1 MNEIALTTTSTGDVA
16 FDTASID
23 GFIEKIRNVAA
34 AVEAGED
41 GYDDRKSLMS
51 VRSDANKIVSEMK
64 SRIKQYETT
73 VFANARSQVKM
84 IEAELDALG
93 AAVKKRIA
101 EIDAIYNAEKS
112 ALIET
117 AFNQTMTY
125 YDFTV
130 DVGLVSDVRW
140 WNRSVSEKTIRE
152 QLVARLDSIQVLLS
166 MGVDIDEAVP
176 DLVSD
181 KWDLARVIK
190 KIQKTSEDEE
200 SLSSEKT
207 LSALITIPISDQYAL
222 EKMVA
227 DQIGWS
233 LEWKGR
239 G

>member
-16 FDTASID
+16 FDAASID

-93 AAVKKRIA
+93 AVVKKRMA

-166 MGVDIDEAVP
+166 MGIDIDEAVP
-176 DLVSD
+176 DLISD
-181 KWDLARVIK
+181 KWDLARVMK
-190 KIQKTSEDEE
+190 KIQKTTEDEAI
-200 SLSSEKT
+200 SSSEKT
-207 LSALITIPISDQYAL
+207 LSALITIPINDQHAL

-233 LEWKGR
+233 LEWKE
-239 G
+239 

>member
-93 AAVKKRIA
+93 AAVKKRMA

-166 MGVDIDEAVP
+166 MGIDIDEAVP
-176 DLVSD
+176 DLISD
-181 KWDLARVIK
+181 KWDLARVMK
-190 KIQKTSEDEE
+190 KIQKTTDDLE
-200 SLSSEKT
+200 SPEQIISAVVT
-207 LSALITIPISDQYAL
+207 LPVSDKSVLDSLVASRHGWLI
-222 EKMVA
+222 
-227 DQIGWS
+227 
-233 LEWKGR
+233 EWKE
-239 G
+239 

>member
-93 AAVKKRIA
+93 AAVKKRMA

-166 MGVDIDEAVP
+166 MGIDIDEAVP
-176 DLVSD
+176 DLISD
-181 KWDLARVIK
+181 KWDLARVMK
-190 KIQKTSEDEE
+190 KIQKTTEDEAI
-200 SLSSEKT
+200 SSSEKT
-207 LSALITIPISDQYAL
+207 LSALITIPINDQYAL

-233 LEWKGR
+233 LEWKE
-239 G
+239 

>member
-16 FDTASID
+16 FDAASID

-93 AAVKKRIA
+93 AAVKKRMA

-166 MGVDIDEAVP
+166 MGIDIDEAVP
-176 DLVSD
+176 DLISD

-233 LEWKGR
+233 LEWKE
-239 G
+239 

>member
-93 AAVKKRIA
+93 AAVKKRMA

-176 DLVSD
+176 DLISD

-207 LSALITIPISDQYAL
+207 LSALITIPINDQYAL

-227 DQIGWS
+227 GQIGWS
-233 LEWKGR
+233 LEWKE
-239 G
+239 

>member
-93 AAVKKRIA
+93 AAVKKRMA

-125 YDFTV
+125 YNFTV
-130 DVGLVSDVRW
+130 DLGLVSDVRW

-166 MGVDIDEAVP
+166 MGVDLDDAVC
-176 DLVSD
+176 DLNSD
-181 KWDLARVIK
+181 KWDLARVMK
-190 KIQKTSEDEE
+190 KIQKTTEDEAI
-200 SLSSEKT
+200 SSSEKT
-207 LSALITIPISDQYAL
+207 LSALVTVPISDQYAL

-227 DQIGWS
+227 DQTGWS
-233 LEWKGR
+233 LEWKE
-239 G
+239 

>member
-93 AAVKKRIA
+93 AAVKKRMA

-166 MGVDIDEAVP
+166 MGIDIDDSVP
-176 DLVSD
+176 DLISD

-233 LEWKGR
+233 LEWKE
-239 G
+239 

>member
-93 AAVKKRIA
+93 AVVKKRMA

-152 QLVARLDSIQVLLS
+152 QLVARLNSIQVLLN

-176 DLVSD
+176 DLISD

-190 KIQKTSEDEE
+190 KIQKASEDEE

-233 LEWKGR
+233 LEWNE
-239 G
+239 

>member
-93 AAVKKRIA
+93 AAVKKRMA

-130 DVGLVSDVRW
+130 DLGLVSDVRW

-166 MGVDIDEAVP
+166 MGVDLDDAVC
-176 DLVSD
+176 DLNSD
-181 KWDLARVIK
+181 KWDLARVMK
-190 KIQKTSEDEE
+190 KIQKTTEDEE

-207 LSALITIPISDQYAL
+207 LSALVTIPISDQYAL

-233 LEWKGR
+233 LEWKE
-239 G
+239 

>member
-93 AAVKKRIA
+93 AAVKKRMA

-112 ALIET
+112 TLIET

-166 MGVDIDEAVP
+166 MGIDIDEAVP
-176 DLVSD
+176 DLISD
-181 KWDLARVIK
+181 KWDLARVMK

-207 LSALITIPISDQYAL
+207 LSALITIPINDQYAL

-233 LEWKGR
+233 LEWKE
-239 G
+239 

>member
-16 FDTASID
+16 FDAASID

-93 AAVKKRIA
+93 AAVKKRMA

-152 QLVARLDSIQVLLS
+152 QLVARLNSIQVLLN

-176 DLVSD
+176 DLISD

-207 LSALITIPISDQYAL
+207 LSALITIPINDQYAL

-233 LEWKGR
+233 LEWKE
-239 G
+239 

>member
-1 MNEIALTTTSTGDVA
+1 MNEIALTTSTGDVA
-16 FDTASID
+16 FDAASID

-93 AAVKKRIA
+93 TAVKKRMA

-166 MGVDIDEAVP
+166 MGIDIDEAVP
-176 DLVSD
+176 DLISD
-181 KWDLARVIK
+181 KWDLARVMK
-190 KIQKTSEDEE
+190 KIQKTTEDEAI
-200 SLSSEKT
+200 SSSEKT
-207 LSALITIPISDQYAL
+207 LSALITVPISDQYAL

-233 LEWKGR
+233 LEWKE
-239 G
+239 

>member
-16 FDTASID
+16 FDTASIN

-93 AAVKKRIA
+93 AAVKKRMA

-152 QLVARLDSIQVLLS
+152 QLVTRLDSIQVLLS
-166 MGVDIDEAVP
+166 MGVDVDEAAP
-176 DLVSD
+176 DLISD
-181 KWDLARVIK
+181 KWDLARVMK
-190 KIQKTSEDEE
+190 KIQKTTEDEAI
-200 SLSSEKT
+200 SSSEKT
-207 LSALITIPISDQYAL
+207 LSALITIPINDRYAL

-233 LEWKGR
+233 LEWKE
-239 G
+239 

>member
-16 FDTASID
+16 FDAASID

-93 AAVKKRIA
+93 AAVKKRMA

-166 MGVDIDEAVP
+166 MGVDIDEAVH
-176 DLVSD
+176 DLISD

-207 LSALITIPISDQYAL
+207 LSALITIPINDQYAL

-233 LEWKGR
+233 LEWKE
-239 G
+239 

>member
-93 AAVKKRIA
+93 AAVKKRMA

-176 DLVSD
+176 DLISG

-233 LEWKGR
+233 LEWKE
-239 G
+239 

>member
-16 FDTASID
+16 FDAASID

-93 AAVKKRIA
+93 AAVKKRMA

-176 DLVSD
+176 DLISG

-233 LEWKGR
+233 LEWKE
-239 G
+239 

>member
-16 FDTASID
+16 FDTASIN

-93 AAVKKRIA
+93 AAVKKRMA

-166 MGVDIDEAVP
+166 MGVDIDDAVC
-176 DLVSD
+176 DLNSD

-190 KIQKTSEDEE
+190 KVQKTSEDEE

-233 LEWKGR
+233 LEWKE
-239 G
+239 

>member
-93 AAVKKRIA
+93 AAVKKRMA

-176 DLVSD
+176 DLISD
-181 KWDLARVIK
+181 KWDLARVMK
-190 KIQKTSEDEE
+190 KIQKTTEDEAI
-200 SLSSEKT
+200 SSSEKT
-207 LSALITIPISDQYAL
+207 LSALITIPINDQYAL

-233 LEWKGR
+233 LEWKE
-239 G
+239 

>member
-93 AAVKKRIA
+93 AAVKKRMA

-176 DLVSD
+176 DLISD

-207 LSALITIPISDQYAL
+207 LRALITIPISDQYTL

-233 LEWKGR
+233 LEWKE
-239 G
+239 

>member
-16 FDTASID
+16 FDSASID

-93 AAVKKRIA
+93 AAVKKRMA

-176 DLVSD
+176 DLISD

-233 LEWKGR
+233 LEWKE
-239 G
+239 

>member
-16 FDTASID
+16 FDAASID

-93 AAVKKRIA
+93 AAVKKRMA

-125 YDFTV
+125 YDFTA
-130 DVGLVSDVRW
+130 DIGLVSDVRW

-166 MGVDIDEAVP
+166 MGIDIDEAVP
-176 DLVSD
+176 DLISD
-181 KWDLARVIK
+181 KWDLARVMK
-190 KIQKTSEDEE
+190 KIQKTTEDEAI
-200 SLSSEKT
+200 SSSEKT
-207 LSALITIPISDQYAL
+207 LSALITIPINDQYAL

-233 LEWKGR
+233 LEWKE
-239 G
+239 

>member
-1 MNEIALTTTSTGDVA
+1 MNEIALTTTSTGDVV
-16 FDTASID
+16 FDAASID

-73 VFANARSQVKM
+73 VFANARSQVKL

-93 AAVKKRIA
+93 AAVKKRMA

-152 QLVARLDSIQVLLS
+152 QLVTRLNSIQVLLS

-176 DLVSD
+176 DLISD

-222 EKMVA
+222 EKMVS

-233 LEWKGR
+233 LEWKE
-239 G
+239 

>member
-1 MNEIALTTTSTGDVA
+1 MNGIALTTTSTGDVA
-16 FDTASID
+16 FDTASIN

-93 AAVKKRIA
+93 AVVKKRMA

-152 QLVARLDSIQVLLS
+152 QLVTRLDSIQVLLS
-166 MGVDIDEAVP
+166 AGVDIDEAVP
-176 DLVSD
+176 DLISD
-181 KWDLARVIK
+181 KWDLARVMK

-233 LEWKGR
+233 LEWKE
-239 G
+239 

>member
-16 FDTASID
+16 FDTASIN

-93 AAVKKRIA
+93 AAVKKRMA

-117 AFNQTMTY
+117 AFDQTMTY

-130 DVGLVSDVRW
+130 DLGLVSDVRW

-166 MGVDIDEAVP
+166 MGVDLDDAVC
-176 DLVSD
+176 DLNSD
-181 KWDLARVIK
+181 KWDLARVMK

-207 LSALITIPISDQYAL
+207 LSALITIPINDQYAL

-233 LEWKGR
+233 LEWKE
-239 G
+239 

>member
-16 FDTASID
+16 FDTASIN

-93 AAVKKRIA
+93 AAVKKRMA

-166 MGVDIDEAVP
+166 MGIDIDEAVP
-176 DLVSD
+176 DLISD

-233 LEWKGR
+233 LEWKE
-239 G
+239 

>member
-16 FDTASID
+16 FDTASIN

-73 VFANARSQVKM
+73 VFANARSQVKL

-93 AAVKKRIA
+93 AAVKKRMA

-152 QLVARLDSIQVLLS
+152 QLVTRLDSIQVLLS
-166 MGVDIDEAVP
+166 EGVDIDEAVP
-176 DLVSD
+176 DLISD
-181 KWDLARVIK
+181 KWDLARVMK

-233 LEWKGR
+233 LEWKE
-239 G
+239 

>member
-16 FDTASID
+16 FDTASIN

-34 AVEAGED
+34 AVEAGEE

-93 AAVKKRIA
+93 AAVKKRMA

-176 DLVSD
+176 DLISD
-181 KWDLARVIK
+181 KWDLARVMK

-207 LSALITIPISDQYAL
+207 LSALITVPISDQYAL

-233 LEWKGR
+233 LEWKE
-239 G
+239 

>member
-93 AAVKKRIA
+93 AAVKKRMA

-166 MGVDIDEAVP
+166 MGVDIDDAVC
-176 DLVSD
+176 DLNSD

-207 LSALITIPISDQYAL
+207 LSALIMIPISDQYAL

-233 LEWKGR
+233 LEWKE
-239 G
+239 

>member
-73 VFANARSQVKM
+73 VFANARSQVKL

-93 AAVKKRIA
+93 AAVKKRMA

-166 MGVDIDEAVP
+166 MGVDIDDAVC
-176 DLVSD
+176 DLNSD

-190 KIQKTSEDEE
+190 KTQKTSEDEE

-233 LEWKGR
+233 LEWKE
-239 G
+239 

>member
-93 AAVKKRIA
+93 AAVKKRMA

-176 DLVSD
+176 DLISD

-207 LSALITIPISDQYAL
+207 LSALITIPINDQYAL

-233 LEWKGR
+233 LEWKE
-239 G
+239 

>member
-93 AAVKKRIA
+93 AAVKKRMA

-112 ALIET
+112 ALIEN

-166 MGVDIDEAVP
+166 MGIDIDEAVP
-176 DLVSD
+176 DLISD

-233 LEWKGR
+233 LEWR
-239 G
+239 A

>member
-1 MNEIALTTTSTGDVA
+1 MNEIALTTTSTGDVV

-73 VFANARSQVKM
+73 VFANARSQVKL

-93 AAVKKRIA
+93 AAVKKRMA

-176 DLVSD
+176 DLISD

-200 SLSSEKT
+200 SSSSEKT

-233 LEWKGR
+233 LEWKE
-239 G
+239 

>member
-93 AAVKKRIA
+93 AAVKKRMA

-152 QLVARLDSIQVLLS
+152 QLVARLDSIQALLS
-166 MGVDIDEAVP
+166 MGIDIDEAVP
-176 DLVSD
+176 DLISD

-233 LEWKGR
+233 LEWKE
-239 G
+239 

>member
-93 AAVKKRIA
+93 AAVKKRMA

-152 QLVARLDSIQVLLS
+152 QLVTRLDSIQVLLS

-176 DLVSD
+176 DLISD
-181 KWDLARVIK
+181 KWDLARVMK

-207 LSALITIPISDQYAL
+207 LSALITIPINDQYAL

-233 LEWKGR
+233 LEWKE
-239 G
+239 

>member
-16 FDTASID
+16 FDTVSID

-93 AAVKKRIA
+93 AAVKKRMA

-130 DVGLVSDVRW
+130 DIGLVSDVRW

-166 MGVDIDEAVP
+166 MGIDVDEAVS
-176 DLVSD
+176 DLISD

-190 KIQKTSEDEE
+190 KIQKTTEDEA
-200 SLSSEKT
+200 SSSSEKT
-207 LSALITIPISDQYAL
+207 LSAFITIPISDRYAL

-227 DQIGWS
+227 DQTGWS
-233 LEWKGR
+233 LEWTE
-239 G
+239 

>member
-93 AAVKKRIA
+93 AAVKKRMA

-166 MGVDIDEAVP
+166 MGVDIDEAVR
-176 DLVSD
+176 DLISD
-181 KWDLARVIK
+181 KWDLARVMK

-233 LEWKGR
+233 LEWKE
-239 G
+239 

>member
-16 FDTASID
+16 FDAASID

-93 AAVKKRIA
+93 AAVKKRMA

-152 QLVARLDSIQVLLS
+152 QLVNRLDSIQVLL
-166 MGVDIDEAVP
+166 GAGIDIDEAVP
-176 DLVSD
+176 DLISD
-181 KWDLARVIK
+181 KWDLARVMK

-207 LSALITIPISDQYAL
+207 LSALITIPINDQYAL

-233 LEWKGR
+233 LEWKE
-239 G
+239 

>member
-16 FDTASID
+16 FDAASID

-93 AAVKKRIA
+93 AAVKKRMA

-166 MGVDIDEAVP
+166 MGVDIDEAVR
-176 DLVSD
+176 DLISD

-233 LEWKGR
+233 LEWKE
-239 G
+239 

>member
-93 AAVKKRIA
+93 AAVKKRMA

-125 YDFTV
+125 YDFPV
-130 DVGLVSDVRW
+130 DVGLVLDVRW

-152 QLVARLDSIQVLLS
+152 QLVARLDSIQVLLG

-176 DLVSD
+176 DLISD

-207 LSALITIPISDQYAL
+207 LSALITIPVSDQYAL
-222 EKMVA
+222 EKIVA

-233 LEWKGR
+233 LEWKE
-239 G
+239 